1 MAEQI
6 YSQLAKIYSHLMRF
20 INYEMWVV
28 YLLKISKEIK
38 KKNLT
43 ALELAC
49 GNGKIAEKI
58 SKKFSFYVAS
68 DLSKF
73 MLNEI
78 NPKIKNK
85 VCCSFTAIPF
95 KKKFD
100 FIFSTFDSI
109 NYLTTK
115 EKFIKMLSEVESI
128 LSEDGIFTFDASM
141 ENNSLKFQKYLN
153 RKGEFEGIRFKQI
166 SKYNS
171 KLRIHQNK
179 FIFKLA
185 DGKEIEEIHNQKIYR
200 FEDYFE
206 MISQSNLYVANC
218 YEAFSFENANSETE
232 RIQFVL
238 KKRKNNVNI

>member
-1 MAEQI
+1 MAEQT
-6 YSQLAKIYSHLMRF
+6 YSHLAKIYSHLMRF
-20 INYEMWVV
+20 INYEMWGI

-38 KKNLT
+38 KKNIT

-58 SKKFSFYVAS
+58 SKKFSLYVAS
-68 DLSKF
+68 DLSIF

-85 VCCSFTAIPF
+85 VCCNFTAIPF

-115 EKFIKMLSEVESI
+115 EKFIKMLSEVESV

-141 ENNSLKFQKYLN
+141 ENNSLKYQIYLN
-153 RKGEFEGIRFKQI
+153 RKGTYKGISFQQI
-166 SKYNS
+166 SRYNK

-179 FIFKLA
+179 FIFETKN
-185 DGKEIEEIHNQKIYR
+185 GFKYEEIHNQKIYK
-200 FEDYFE
+200 FDDYFK
-206 MISQSNLYVANC
+206 MIDNSNFYVSSC
-218 YEAFSFENANSETE
+218 YDAFTFNNANENSE
-232 RIQFVL
+232 RVQFIL
-238 KKRKNNVNI
+238 KKRN